1 MPTRYLSAQYD
12 VSTLTV
18 DYAGSDGTHLLRTGG
33 TIAWRF
39 NNPGNIRPGRGNSLI
54 MGAIGIGRT
63 RGNGAFLI
71 FASYAEGREQKRSLL
86 RRKFNRRTI
95 YTMLAGIP
103 DNNGNLVEG
112 YAPASDNND
121 PMAYARA
128 ISSHTGLPVTTVLSD
143 ISDAQM
149 EQVLDAMEQKEGF
162 HNLRETRRERT
173 LHTTRVTV
181 SDGARPRPN
190 VPVQVRIGARTHDQ
204 ATDRTGQLPPIA
216 HTVPGERVEIHLP
229 SADGLWKKE
238 LDFVMGAASSAY
250 VLFNDF
256 FSTSAPVAPTRPP
269 PVAATPARQPIRYVI
284 ARGDTLGKLATR
296 FSTSVASIRRH
307 NPSIKNSNRIYQ
319 GQVIGIYGTPPAAS
333 GPAPRARP
341 PAQPPARARRPAARA
356 AEATRSRAGSGRP
369 LAVVQADHRRAP
381 WMTTA
386 LAEGRTFA
394 GRHESVITRTRN
406 YHREIAQGG
415 TLVSLPWCASFVN
428 FCLKEARYPFEPSRS
443 SQFPSASRRFVRI
456 TRPVFGAI
464 MVLRNYRASD
474 NRFTGTGHVTFVYG
488 QTADG
493 QIAGLGGN
501 QGQTVK
507 LSDYATSGVSSRFA
521 LDGVRMEQRF
531 HAFYIPATYA
541 AFAEHEGELAT
552 VDVDGANRDLFGIER
567 QASRQTG
574 TR

>member
-63 RGNGAFLI
+63 RGNGSFLI

-86 RRKFNRRTI
+86 RRKYNRRTI

-103 DNNGNLVEG
+103 DNNGNLAEG

-121 PMAYARA
+121 PVAYAQA

-143 ISDAQM
+143 ISDAQL

-162 HNLRETRRERT
+162 HNQRETRRER
-173 LHTTRVTV
+173 LLATTRVTV

-190 VPVQVRIGARTHDQ
+190 TPVQVRIGSRTHEQ
-204 ATDRTGQLPPIA
+204 TTDRTGQLPPIA
-216 HTVPGERVEIHLP
+216 HTTPGEKVEIHLP
-229 SADGLWKKE
+229 TADGSWKKE

-250 VLFNDF
+250 VLINDF
-256 FSTSAPVAPTRPP
+256 FSTSAPVAPTKPP
-269 PVAATPARQPIRYVI
+269 PVAAAPQRRPIRYVI
-284 ARGDTLGKLATR
+284 ARGDTLGKVAKR
-296 FSTSVASIRRH
+296 FSTTVASIRRH
-307 NPSIKNSNRIYQ
+307 NPQITNVNRVYP
-319 GQVIGIYGTPPAAS
+319 GQVIGIYGPAPRVA

-341 PAQPPARARRPAARA
+341 AARPRRPVSPPA
-356 AEATRSRAGSGRP
+356 ETVRSRAGSGRP
-369 LAVVQADHRRAP
+369 IAVVQADQRRAP
-381 WMTTA
+381 WMTIA
-386 LAEGRTFA
+386 LAEGRTFR
-394 GRHESVITRTRN
+394 GGHEKVITRTRN
-406 YHREIAQGG
+406 YHREIDQGG
-415 TLVSLPWCASFVN
+415 TLTSLPWCASFVN
-428 FCLKEARYPFEPSRS
+428 FCLKEARFPFEPSRS
-443 SQFPSASRRFVRI
+443 SQFPVSSRKFMRI
-456 TRPVFGAI
+456 SRPVFGAI
-464 MVLRNYRASD
+464 MVMRNYRVSD
-474 NRFTGTGHVTFVYG
+474 NRFMGSGHVTFVYG
-488 QTADG
+488 KTAGG

-507 LSDYATSGVSSRFA
+507 LSGYAQSGVSSRFPI
-521 LDGVRMEQRF
+521 DGVRMEQRF
-531 HAFYIPATYA
+531 HAFYIPSTYA
-541 AFAEHEGELAT
+541 AFAEREGELPT
-552 VDVDGANRDLFGIER
+552 VDVDAANHDLFGIDR
-567 QASRQTG
+567 QGSRATG